1 MAIAYTYARLAKYRN
16 ENNWITVVDTSHF
29 LFACTAVFQEGPVSL
44 LLMKMQKC
52 GLKPQP
58 HI

>member
-1 MAIAYTYARLAKYRN
+1 MAIAYTYVRLAKYRN

-52 GLKPQP
+52 GLD
-58 HI
+58 